1 MRSKTAEWQA
11 RLDGGENFVKL
22 FYEFPAPTYGRSPD
36 SPSFAMLTGSN
47 LVHTKEF
54 NLRIVHETIRLHGP
68 ISRAEVA
75 RRTELTGQ
83 TVSNLV
89 RELVALGLV
98 HEGERRQER
107 RGAPS
112 VALTLNPD
120 GAWSIGLDLDR
131 DHLTGV
137 LVDLAGTVRQRVAVA
152 LDFPTPAQ
160 AVDLMVEVVERL
172 LAAQAIARELVSG
185 IGVGIPGP
193 MHRAP
198 GDRDYRASPTAFPG
212 WSDVPIAELLRTRL
226 GLPVIL
232 ENNATAAA
240 VGERWYGAGR
250 HLGTFF
256 YIYFGSGLGGG
267 MVMQGRP
274 YEGHTGNAGEIG
286 YLPTVL
292 ASGGAGPGAA
302 AGEGGEPP
310 HVGLHFNLPRLYDAL
325 RGDGA
330 SVHGLD
336 DLAGL
341 LDAGHPRLMQWIE
354 DGADHLTGLVL
365 AVEYLLDPEAI
376 FFGGRL
382 PTRVLEALVR
392 RVAVQL
398 PARRI
403 GGKVTAPPHL
413 LATAGVDAAA
423 LGVATLPIYELFAP
437 APQVLLKP
445 RRTTQAT
452 PAKPD
457 ADARHLR
464 RAAGE

>member
-1 MRSKTAEWQA
+1 
-11 RLDGGENFVKL
+11 
-22 FYEFPAPTYGRSPD
+22 
-36 SPSFAMLTGSN
+36 MLTGSN
-47 LVHTKEF
+47 LLHTKEF

-83 TVSNLV
+83 TVGNLV
-89 RELVALGLV
+89 RELMARGLV
-98 HEGERRQER
+98 VEGERRQEG

-112 VALTLNPD
+112 VDLALNPD

-137 LVDLAGTVRQRVAVA
+137 LVDLAGTVRQRIAVA

-160 AVDLMVEVVERL
+160 AIDLMVDVAERL
-172 LAAQAIARELVSG
+172 VAAQEIDRDAVAG

-193 MHRAP
+193 MHR
-198 GDRDYRASPTAFPG
+198 SPDGRGYVAKPMSFPG
-212 WSDVPIAELLRTRL
+212 WSAGVPVADLLRDRL
-226 GLPVIL
+226 GMAVHL

-240 VGERWYGAGR
+240 VGERWYGAGQ
-250 HLGTFF
+250 HIGTFF

-267 MVMQGRP
+267 LVMQGRP

-292 ASGGAGPGAA
+292 AGMHAGMAS
-302 AGEGGEPP
+302 EGSEPP
-310 HVGLHFNLPRLYDAL
+310 HVGVHFRMARLYELL
-325 RGDGA
+325 RQEGA
-330 SVHGLD
+330 DVHNLD
-336 DLAGL
+336 DLEAL
-341 LDAGHPRLMQWIE
+341 LDQGHPRLLRWID
-354 DGADHLTGLVL
+354 DGADHLTGLIL

-382 PTRVLEALVR
+382 PNRVLEELMR
-392 RVAVQL
+392 RVAAQL
-398 PARRI
+398 PSRRI
-403 GGKVTAPPHL
+403 GGKVSAPPHL

-445 RRTTQAT
+445 RRGGRPETHR
-452 PAKPD
+452 P
-457 ADARHLR
+457 LL
-464 RAAGE
+464 RAAGAD